1 MRTHLLSTVA
11 AAALSISVVGA
22 FAQEPQRRP
31 DAGSAPGASSEAPR
45 GAGRSE
51 AAKPEAGKSEASKSE
66 AGKSEA
72 SKSEAGKSEAA
83 KPKAAETE
91 RAGSPQRASEGAEK
105 AQPSSS
111 AQTKTGA
118 SEGQDKTR
126 RDSAESSKDNS
137 KQPSAAA
144 ERAPADKGAGSA
156 QKAGADTDKPDK
168 SGARTTATDTS
179 KPAGERQG
187 TSTSSGSD
195 RNAAERNGARDSAQG
210 SDRQGREDAASTRT
224 GGDAGR
230 AASRNESSSTNIQ
243 VRGELDT
250 DREHASRIHDRLI
263 RESGARETDVNITVD
278 LGGRV
283 PDRVR
288 LRPVPRDIVEISPR
302 FRDYEYTVVR
312 DEIVIVEPKTK
323 KIVQIISGGGGRGG
337 AGSSRHSVSLD
348 THQREIVKRDVMRT
362 RTSAKRDSDVNFELR
377 EGVEVPQRVTLQSF
391 PTEVWEEVPSLKPY
405 RYVVIEDQIV
415 LVDPE
420 TREVIEI
427 LR

>member
-1 MRTHLLSTVA
+1 MRTHLLNTVA
-11 AAALSISVVGA
+11 AAALSLSVASA

-31 DAGSAPGASSEAPR
+31 DAGAAPGASGEAPR

-51 AAKPEAGKSEASKSE
+51 AAKPEAGKA
-66 AGKSEA
+66 
-72 SKSEAGKSEAA
+72 EAA
-83 KPKAAETE
+83 KPKAAENE
-91 RAGSPQRASEGAEK
+91 KAGAPQRASEGAGKAATERSSAQREPSSDK

-118 SEGQDKTR
+118 SEHQDKTR
-126 RDSAESSKDNS
+126 RDSAESGKDSSN
-137 KQPSAAA
+137 QPSKAA
-144 ERAPADKGAGSA
+144 EHNPSDKGASSA
-156 QKAGADTDKPDK
+156 QKAGSDIGKSEK
-168 SGARTTATDTS
+168 SGASTTATDTT

-187 TSTSSGSD
+187 TSTSAGSD
-195 RNAAERNGARDSAQG
+195 RKPAERNGARDSAQG
-210 SDRQGREDAASTRT
+210 TDRQGTSGREDAASTRT
-224 GGDAGR
+224 GGDANR
-230 AASRNESSSTNIQ
+230 ASSRNESSSTNIQ

-263 RESGARETDVNITVD
+263 RESGGRETDVSISVD

-302 FRDYEYTVVR
+302 FRDYEYTIVH
-312 DEIVIVEPKTK
+312 DEIVIVEPRTK

-337 AGSSRHSVSLD
+337 ARASRHSVTLD
-348 THQREIVKRDVMRT
+348 THQREIVKRDIMRT
-362 RTSAKRDSDVNFELR
+362 RTSARRDSDVKFELR

-391 PTEVWEEVPSLKPY
+391 PTEVWHEVPALKTY